1 MREKNFLGFTSF
13 QDFITTLIGIKTA
26 SINAIFAFIAVLTTF
41 ITNYIWDDSS
51 AIYTL
56 WALMFADWI
65 TGIVKASRSNNFV
78 SYKVFRMPI
87 YFLTT
92 SFVISISWWLA
103 KSSLLFYPLPGIVFG
118 GFCSVYFFSLLEN
131 LGEIGLLPKAL
142 VNMLKKRF
150 GLKALFDKFD
160 KEEGKSNDEPSI

>member
-26 SINAIFAFIAVLTTF
+26 SINAIFAFIAALTTF

-56 WALMFADWI
+56 WALMFADWV
-65 TGIVKASRSNNFV
+65 TGIYKSIINKEFV
-78 SYKVFRMPI
+78 SYKVGRMPI
-87 YFLTT
+87 YFLAT

-103 KSSLLFYPLPGIVFG
+103 KSSLLFYPLPAV
-118 GFCSVYFFSLLEN
+118 S
-131 LGEIGLLPKAL
+131 
-142 VNMLKKRF
+142 
-150 GLKALFDKFD
+150 
-160 KEEGKSNDEPSI
+160 

>member
-1 MREKNFLGFTSF
+1 MRERNFLGFTSV

-26 SINAIFAFIAVLTTF
+26 SINALFAFIAAITTF

-51 AIYTL
+51 AIWTL

-65 TGIVKASRSNNFV
+65 TGIYKSVNKKEFV
-78 SYKVFRMPI
+78 SYKVGRMPI
-87 YFLTT
+87 YYIAI

-103 KSSLLFYPLPGIVFG
+103 KSSLLFYPLPGIVYG

-131 LGEIGLLPKAL
+131 LAEIRLLPKAL
-142 VNMLKKRF
+142 VEALRKRF
-150 GLKALFDKFD
+150 GLKVLFEKFD
-160 KEEGKSNDEPSI
+160 KSEEDKSNNPIN